1 MTTLQWP
8 NGPKCLMMQ
17 HWKTVAQQWRGDDGG
32 GDAICRNFPL
42 APLIICRPLHKADK
56 FHTKSYL
63 AKHDLTFCAQSCTV
77 DQMEIFAQEFEPA
90 SYFCDWTCVHLIM
103 R

>member
-17 HWKTVAQQWRGDDGG
+17 HRKTVAQQWRGDDGG

-63 AKHDLTFCAQSCTV
+63 AKHDLTFAHKVAQSTKWRFLPKNLSQLV
-77 DQMEIFAQEFEPA
+77 IFVIGLAF
-90 SYFCDWTCVHLIM
+90 T
-103 R
+103 

>member
-1 MTTLQWP
+1 MPFNIEQHRIRLTNDFTISLKIYNHDNIQWP

-17 HWKTVAQQWRGDDGG
+17 HWKKAAAQQWLGDGG

-56 FHTKSYL
+56 FHTKGYL
-63 AKHDLTFCAQSCTV
+63 A
-77 DQMEIFAQEFEPA
+77 
-90 SYFCDWTCVHLIM
+90 TC
-103 R
+103 

>member
-1 MTTLQWP
+1 MEVFIFLNINIELGTQMISPLKSIIMTTLQWP

-17 HWKTVAQQWRGDDGG
+17 HRKTVAQQWRGDGG

-56 FHTKSYL
+56 FHTKGYL
-63 AKHDLTFCAQSCTV
+63 A
-77 DQMEIFAQEFEPA
+77 
-90 SYFCDWTCVHLIM
+90 TC
-103 R
+103 

>member
-1 MTTLQWP
+1 MF
-8 NGPKCLMMQ
+8 NDAASEDGGAVKR
-17 HWKTVAQQWRGDDGG
+17 WRGDGG

-63 AKHDLTFCAQSCTV
+63 AK
-77 DQMEIFAQEFEPA
+77 
-90 SYFCDWTCVHLIM
+90 
-103 R
+103 

>member
-1 MTTLQWP
+1 
-8 NGPKCLMMQ
+8 MMQ
-17 HWKTVAQQWRGDDGG
+17 HRKKAAAQQWLGDGG

-63 AKHDLTFCAQSCTV
+63 VEMSSSW
-77 DQMEIFAQEFEPA
+77 IFSARASPSYEVAEPRRA
-90 SYFCDWTCVHLIM
+90 GALQFPNWNQADSNMYVKK
-103 R
+103 